1 MNLPFLKSILII
13 LVCSISIVGRLFAG
27 VSFSDSEIIP
37 YTFGE
42 FVEVSDNLK
51 NNGFWKIDQQGYAI
65 WEHQI
70 SLEGA
75 SSLTFLFSEFY
86 LPENAV
92 LTIKSIPS
100 GEIEEYTFRNNTA
113 SKVFSTLPFQGNKA
127 VLKFKVP
134 IHYKDQA
141 RLQFWKIV
149 KGNSNNS
156 NIGFK
161 INSGND
167 CLVDAAC
174 VADNET
180 IDVLK
185 ERLIHSV
192 VRIMTGNAFCTGTL
206 INNTANDGRMLLLTA
221 NHCLEQSNVP
231 PEFWVFGFNF
241 FNDDEVCSDPD
252 FKTFKE
258 LQFTN
263 GAKLLA
269 NNPRSDFALFEIL
282 GDVNPVWD
290 LEWAGWSLNDVN
302 IDFSF
307 SLHHPLGEPTKISI
321 ENDPLVEGVET
332 FFGEEIVTWDISEK
346 GNGWESGA
354 TLQGS
359 SGAALFNQKG
369 QIIGQLAGG
378 EAGCNNNLD
387 NDLGDFYSK
396 IDRSWDFDPAN
407 NRSLRSW
414 LDPEGTGTKE
424 LNSLSEETSHQGL
437 DISIFPTP
445 VINTLILSSSIEG
458 SYDVYA
464 MNGVSI
470 ISNTNISFKTIDVS
484 TLSSGIY
491 ILEIISKSGSK
502 TIQKFIKN

>member
-1 MNLPFLKSILII
+1 M
-13 LVCSISIVGRLFAG
+13 VGRVFAG
-27 VSFSDSEIIP
+27 VSFSDNAMVTP
-37 YTFGE
+37 YAFGE

-51 NNGFWKIDQQGYAI
+51 NNGFWKIDQQGYMI

-70 SLEGA
+70 YFEEA
-75 SSLTFLFSEFY
+75 TSLTFLFSEFY

-92 LTIKSIPS
+92 LTIMSMPS
-100 GEIEEYTFRNNTA
+100 GEMQEYTFRNNTA

-127 VLKFKVP
+127 VLKYKVP
-134 IHYKDQA
+134 IQYKDQA

-149 KGNSNNS
+149 KGNGNKS
-156 NIGFK
+156 NIGLK
-161 INSGND
+161 TNSGND
-167 CLVDAAC
+167 CLVDAVCIAE
-174 VADNET
+174 NET

-192 VRIMTGNAFCTGTL
+192 VRIMTGNTFCTGTL

-221 NHCLEQSNVP
+221 NHCLEQSNIP

-241 FNDDEVCSDPD
+241 FNDDEVCGDPD
-252 FKTFKE
+252 FETFKE
-258 LQFTN
+258 LQFAN

-269 NNPRSDFALFEIL
+269 NNPNSDFALFEIL
-282 GDVNPVWD
+282 GDINPNWD

-321 ENDPLVEGVET
+321 ENDQLVEGIEA
-332 FFGEEIVTWDISEK
+332 FFGTDIVTWNISER
-346 GNGWESGA
+346 GSGWETGT

-378 EAGCNNNLD
+378 EAGCNSSLD

-396 IDRSWDFDPAN
+396 IDRSWDFDLQID
-407 NRSLRSW
+407 RSLKSW
-414 LDPEGTGTKE
+414 LDPEGTGVKE
-424 LNSLSEETSHQGL
+424 MNSLSKETSRQGEG
-437 DISIFPTP
+437 ISIFPTP
-445 VINTLILSSSIEG
+445 AIDTLILSPSIQG
-458 SYDVYA
+458 SYAVYT
-464 MNGVSI
+464 MNGVRI
-470 ISNTNISFKTIDVS
+470 ISNNNTFIKTIDIS